1 MKETKYITKQELN
14 KTLKPHQ
21 LKAKEFVVKN
31 KRCGLYLDMGVGKT
45 LSTLASLYDIQPK
58 YHILVIAPINIARY
72 VWIDEIKKWK
82 MNIRYKS
89 LILNENNKK
98 LSKKQRYELYDEV
111 KNMKPTMFFINL
123 ELVSDLV
130 DYFKGSFPF
139 KFLII
144 DESQSFKNPRA
155 KRFKALKKIVNEV
168 DRVVELSGTPTP
180 RSIEDLW
187 SQIFLLDK
195 GQRLGKTLTSF
206 RTKYLR
212 PTNVINGIPINYVP
226 LPHAEKEIYDK
237 ISDIAIS
244 LKNVNLSLPP
254 LIINDIHLSLSDK
267 EKKLYKTLAKTE
279 VLKIVD
285 EPIFEGVKKDEQ
297 DITVI
302 AKSAGALHA
311 KLCQMASG
319 ALYINE
325 NKDYIKIHEQKLDMC
340 KDIINRTGSNVMIAY
355 FFKTDRY
362 MLEEYFKKHK
372 IAYKVFDGSAEIKD
386 DWNNGKIPVMLVQ
399 PKSMGHGM
407 NLQTG
412 GNVLIWYSM
421 IFDLELY
428 LQTNKRLHRPGQTKS
443 VIIHRLIVDD
453 TIDTKASKALEK
465 KKVTQDDLLDA
476 LDATLKSL

>member
-1 MKETKYITKQELN
+1 M
-14 KTLKPHQ
+14 
-21 LKAKEFVVKN
+21 
-31 KRCGLYLDMGVGKT
+31 
-45 LSTLASLYDIQPK
+45 
-58 YHILVIAPINIARY
+58 
-72 VWIDEIKKWK
+72 
-82 MNIRYKS
+82 
-89 LILNENNKK
+89 
-98 LSKKQRYELYDEV
+98 
-111 KNMKPTMFFINL
+111 
-123 ELVSDLV
+123 
-130 DYFKGSFPF
+130 
-139 KFLII
+139 
-144 DESQSFKNPRA
+144 
-155 KRFKALKKIVNEV
+155 
-168 DRVVELSGTPTP
+168 
-180 RSIEDLW
+180 
-187 SQIFLLDK
+187 
-195 GQRLGKTLTSF
+195 
-206 RTKYLR
+206 
-212 PTNVINGIPINYVP
+212 
-226 LPHAEKEIYDK
+226 
-237 ISDIAIS
+237 
-244 LKNVNLSLPP
+244 
-254 LIINDIHLSLSDK
+254 
-267 EKKLYKTLAKTE
+267 
-279 VLKIVD
+279 
-285 EPIFEGVKKDEQ
+285 
-297 DITVI
+297 
-302 AKSAGALHA
+302 HA

-325 NKDYIKIHEQKLDMC
+325 NKDYIKIHEQKLAMC

-465 KKVTQDDLLDA
+465 KKMTQDDLLDA